1 MSETILVVDDEPISL
16 RFCCNVLNSC
26 GYRVLA
32 ASSGTEAIEVLER
45 ETGVDLALVD
55 VMMPVMNGIELIRR
69 LEALS
74 LTNPPRIALMSGY
87 SPIEVERLIGGE
99 GSEYRIF
106 WKPFDV
112 PLFLKM
118 IRNVLDAP
126 LRGRVNRA
134 VF

>member
-16 RFCCNVLNSC
+16 RFCCNVLNGS
-26 GYRVLA
+26 GYRALP
-32 ASSGTEAIEVLER
+32 ASSGAEALEVLDR
-45 ETGVDLALVD
+45 EPGVDLALVD
-55 VMMPVMNGIELIRR
+55 VVMPGMNGVELLRR
-69 LEALS
+69 LETLP
-74 LTNPPRIALMSGY
+74 NRPRVALMSGY
-87 SPIEVERLIGGE
+87 SPNEVERLIGGE
-99 GSEYRIF
+99 GSDYRIF

-126 LRGRVNRA
+126 VRGRVNRA

>member
-16 RFCCNVLNSC
+16 RFCCNVLNRC

-32 ASSGTEAIEVLER
+32 ASSGAEAIEVLER
-45 ETGVDLALVD
+45 ESGVDLALVD
-55 VMMPVMNGIELIRR
+55 VMMPEINGIDLIRSM
-69 LEALS
+69 EAL
-74 LTNPPRIALMSGY
+74 PGPRPRVALMSGY
-87 SPIEVERLIGGE
+87 SPVEVERLIGGE
-99 GSEYRIF
+99 GSDYRIF

-126 LRGRVNRA
+126 LRARVNRA

>member
-16 RFCCNVLNSC
+16 RFCCNVLAQS
-26 GYRVLA
+26 GYRALPA
-32 ASSGTEAIEVLER
+32 ASGAEAIEVFGR
-45 ETGVDLALVD
+45 ESGIDLALVD
-55 VMMPVMNGIELIRR
+55 VVMPEMNGVELVRR
-69 LEALS
+69 LEAEP
-74 LTNPPRIALMSGY
+74 NCPRVALMSGY
-87 SPIEVERLIGGE
+87 SPHEVERLIGDQ

-126 LRGRVNRA
+126 RRGRVNRA
-134 VF
+134 VY